1 MATHQTV
8 SPPIPAGVALQS
20 DQPTAGPAL
29 TNAPATPHS
38 ISHDFTNESPARDP
52 QTPSLWTY
60 QTPESINTE
69 PGSSPRSKT
78 HPLIAPNT
86 GSSRSQDLRATPTT
100 LLKTRNITKP
110 IGTASERA
118 EADSPPLTPMSITS
132 QTQAQPEMESPGA
145 VRAPS
150 PPSDRKLGKAKMK
163 QGRHDSTWQPPA
175 SWADDLLEGTPPQI
189 KPKIGMASVERD
201 YSISNWRPPVN
212 DSAGPSKA
220 TASPSE
226 RKLGKSKMKQGRY
239 DTTWQPTQT
248 DSDGLP
254 EGFWDE
260 TLSPGGPRARSE
272 SSRS

>member
-8 SPPIPAGVALQS
+8 SPPIPAGVASQS
-20 DQPTAGPAL
+20 DQPTAGSAL
-29 TNAPATPHS
+29 INAPATLHS
-38 ISHDFTNESPARDP
+38 ISHDSTSESPAQDL
-52 QTPSLWTY
+52 QTPSPWTY

-69 PGSSPRSKT
+69 PGSSPRSIS
-78 HPLIAPNT
+78 HPLIASDIGNF
-86 GSSRSQDLRATPTT
+86 RSQYLRATPTT

-118 EADSPPLTPMSITS
+118 EADSLPLTPMSITS
-132 QTQAQPEMESPGA
+132 QTQTEPIQDSPGA

-175 SWADDLLEGTPPQI
+175 SSADALLEGTSLQT
-189 KPKIGMASVERD
+189 KPKLGIASVEQG
-201 YSISNWRPPVN
+201 YSISTWRPLVN
-212 DSAGPSKA
+212 DSDGPSEA
-220 TASPSE
+220 IASPSE
-226 RKLGKSKMKQGRY
+226 RKLGKSKMEQGRY
-239 DTTWQPTQT
+239 GSTWQPPKA
-248 DSDGLP
+248 DSDGLS

-260 TLSPGGPRARSE
+260 TLSPGGPRGRSE